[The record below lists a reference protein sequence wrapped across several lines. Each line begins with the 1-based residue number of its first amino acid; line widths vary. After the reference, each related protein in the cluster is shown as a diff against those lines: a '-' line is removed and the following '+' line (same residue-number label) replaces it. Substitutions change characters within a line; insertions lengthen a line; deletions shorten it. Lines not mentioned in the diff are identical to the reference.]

1 MFRYYIIAIIVG
13 NILIGVINGLIGLPG
28 YSTPVALLVCLGV
41 SVLFTVLEFGLDAL
55 IAWLTRLLPEKAVD
69 PFRKIYR
76 VGKWEKK
83 VYKKLGIVKWKD
95 KIPEAGGLLA
105 KFQKKKVLDFHDNT
119 YIMTFMRESV
129 YAEVMH
135 VISAIAGLAVPAL
148 CVLRLLWPDVI
159 PQVHWCVRIALPVAL
174 VNFVLQVLPVMVQR
188 YVRPQL
194 MSVYLRN
201 QKRAERLAESVNPNH

>member
-13 NILIGVINGLIGLPG
+13 NILIGLINGLIGLPG
-28 YSTPVALLVCLGV
+28 YSTPVAMLVCLGV

-76 VGKWEKK
+76 VAKWEKK

-105 KFQKKKVLDFHDNT
+105 SFQKKKVLDFHDNE

-148 CVLRLLWPDVI
+148 CAVRLLWPDVI

-201 QKRAERLAESVNPNH
+201 QKRAQRQAEAQTE

>member
-13 NILIGVINGLIGLPG
+13 NILIGLINGLIGLPG
-28 YSTPVALLVCLGV
+28 YSTPVAMLVCLGV

-76 VGKWEKK
+76 VAKWEKK

-105 KFQKKKVLDFHDNT
+105 NFQKKKVLDFHDNE

-148 CVLRLLWPDVI
+148 CAVRLLWPDVI

-174 VNFVLQVLPVMVQR
+174 VNFVLQVLPVLVQR

-201 QKRAERLAESVNPNH
+201 QKRAQRQAEAQNE

>member
-28 YSTPVALLVCLGV
+28 YSTPVAMLVCLGV

-76 VGKWEKK
+76 VAKWEKK

-105 KFQKKKVLDFHDNT
+105 SFQKKKVLDFHDNE

-148 CVLRLLWPDVI
+148 CAVRLLWPDVI

-201 QKRAERLAESVNPNH
+201 QKRAQRQAEAQIE

>member
-28 YSTPVALLVCLGV
+28 YSTPVAMLVCLGV

-76 VGKWEKK
+76 VAKWEKK

-105 KFQKKKVLDFHDNT
+105 NFQKKKVLDFHDNE

-148 CVLRLLWPDVI
+148 CAVRLLWPDVI

-174 VNFVLQVLPVMVQR
+174 VNFVLQVLPVLVQR

-201 QKRAERLAESVNPNH
+201 QKRAQRQAEAQNE

>member
-1 MFRYYIIAIIVG
+1 MFRYYIIAIVLG
-13 NILIGVINGLIGLPG
+13 NILIGSVNGLIGLPG
-28 YSTPVALLVCLGV
+28 CSTPVALLVCLGV
-41 SVLFTVLEFGLDAL
+41 SVLFTALEFGLDAVV
-55 IAWLTRLLPEKAVD
+55 AWLTRRLPEKAVD

-76 VGKWEKK
+76 VAKWEKK
-83 VYKKLGIVKWKD
+83 LYKKLGIVKWKD

-105 KFQKKKVLDFHDNT
+105 NFQKKKVLDFHDNE
-119 YIMTFMRESV
+119 YIFTFMKESV

-135 VISAIAGLAVPAL
+135 VISALAGLSLPAL
-148 CVLRLLWPDVI
+148 CACRLLWPDVI
-159 PQVHWCVRIALPVAL
+159 LQVHWCVRIALPVAL

-201 QKRAERLAESVNPNH
+201 QMRAERLVKRR

>member
-28 YSTPVALLVCLGV
+28 YSTPVAMLVCLGV

-76 VGKWEKK
+76 VAKWEKK

-105 KFQKKKVLDFHDNT
+105 SFQKKKVLDFHDNE

-148 CVLRLLWPDVI
+148 CAARLLWPDVI

-174 VNFVLQVLPVMVQR
+174 VNFVLQVLPVLVQR

-201 QKRAERLAESVNPNH
+201 QKRAQRQAEAQTE

>member
-28 YSTPVALLVCLGV
+28 YSTPVAMLVCLGV

-76 VGKWEKK
+76 VAKWEKK

-95 KIPEAGGLLA
+95 KIPETGGLLV
-105 KFQKKKVLDFHDNT
+105 KFQKKKVLDFHDNE

-148 CVLRLLWPDVI
+148 CAVRLLWPDVI

-201 QKRAERLAESVNPNH
+201 QKRAQRQAEAQIE

>member
-13 NILIGVINGLIGLPG
+13 NILIGLINGLIGLPG
-28 YSTPVALLVCLGV
+28 YSTPVAMLVCLGV

-76 VGKWEKK
+76 VAKWEKK

-105 KFQKKKVLDFHDNT
+105 SFQKKKVLDFHDNE

-148 CVLRLLWPDVI
+148 CAVRLLWPDVI

-174 VNFVLQVLPVMVQR
+174 VNFVLQVLPVLVQR

-201 QKRAERLAESVNPNH
+201 QKRAQRQAEAQTE

>member
-28 YSTPVALLVCLGV
+28 YSTPVAMLVCLGV

-76 VGKWEKK
+76 VAKWEKK

-105 KFQKKKVLDFHDNT
+105 SFQKKKVLDFHDNE

-148 CVLRLLWPDVI
+148 CAVRLLWPDVI

-174 VNFVLQVLPVMVQR
+174 VNFVLQVLPVLVQR

-201 QKRAERLAESVNPNH
+201 QKRAQRQAEAQIE

>member
-1 MFRYYIIAIIVG
+1 MFRYYIIAIVVG
-13 NILIGVINGLIGLPG
+13 NILIGLVNGLIGLPG

-76 VGKWEKK
+76 VAKWEKK
-83 VYKKLGIVKWKD
+83 IYKKLGIVKWKD

-105 KFQKKKVLDFHDNT
+105 KFQKKKVLDFHDNA

-135 VISAIAGLAVPAL
+135 VISAVAGLAVPAL
-148 CVLRLLWPDVI
+148 CALRLLWPDVI

-201 QKRAERLAESVNPNH
+201 QKRAEKSTKSQIE

>member
-1 MFRYYIIAIIVG
+1 MFRYYIIAIVVG
-13 NILIGVINGLIGLPG
+13 NILIGLVNGLIGLPG

-69 PFRKIYR
+69 PFHKIYR
-76 VGKWEKK
+76 VAKWEKK

-105 KFQKKKVLDFHDNT
+105 KFQKKKVLDFHDNA

-135 VISAIAGLAVPAL
+135 VISAVAGLAVPAL
-148 CVLRLLWPDVI
+148 CALRLLWPDVI

-201 QKRAERLAESVNPNH
+201 QKRAEKSTKSQIE

>member
-13 NILIGVINGLIGLPG
+13 NILIGLINGLIGLPG
-28 YSTPVALLVCLGV
+28 YSTPVAMLVCLGV

-76 VGKWEKK
+76 VAKWEKK

-105 KFQKKKVLDFHDNT
+105 SFQKKKVLDFHDNE

-148 CVLRLLWPDVI
+148 CAARLLWPDVI

-201 QKRAERLAESVNPNH
+201 QKRAQRQAEAQTE

>member
-28 YSTPVALLVCLGV
+28 YSTPVAMLVCLGV

-76 VGKWEKK
+76 VAKWEKK

-105 KFQKKKVLDFHDNT
+105 SFQKKKVLDFHDNE

-148 CVLRLLWPDVI
+148 CAVRLLWPDVI

-174 VNFVLQVLPVMVQR
+174 VNFLLQVLPVLVQR

-201 QKRAERLAESVNPNH
+201 QKRAQRQAEAQIE

>member
-1 MFRYYIIAIIVG
+1 MFRYYIIAIVVG
-13 NILIGVINGLIGLPG
+13 NILIGLVNGLIGLPG

-76 VGKWEKK
+76 VAKWEKK

-105 KFQKKKVLDFHDNT
+105 KFQKKKVLDFHDNA

-135 VISAIAGLAVPAL
+135 VISAVAGLAVPAL
-148 CVLRLLWPDVI
+148 CALRLLWPDVI

-201 QKRAERLAESVNPNH
+201 QKRAERSTKSQIE

>member
-28 YSTPVALLVCLGV
+28 YSTPVAMLVCLGV

-76 VGKWEKK
+76 VAKWEKK

-105 KFQKKKVLDFHDNT
+105 SFQKKKVLDFHDNE

-148 CVLRLLWPDVI
+148 CAVRLLWPDVI

-201 QKRAERLAESVNPNH
+201 QKRAQRQAEAQTE

>member
-13 NILIGVINGLIGLPG
+13 NILIGLINGLIGLPG
-28 YSTPVALLVCLGV
+28 YSTPVAMLVCLGV
-41 SVLFTVLEFGLDAL
+41 SVLFTALEFGLDAL
-55 IAWLTRLLPEKAVD
+55 IAWLTRLLPKKAVD

-76 VGKWEKK
+76 VAKWEKK

-105 KFQKKKVLDFHDNT
+105 KFQKKKVLDFHDNE

-135 VISAIAGLAVPAL
+135 VISALAGLAVPAL
-148 CVLRLLWPDVI
+148 CAVRLLWPDAI
-159 PQVHWCVRIALPVAL
+159 SQVHWCVRVALPVAL

-201 QKRAERLAESVNPNH
+201 QKRAQKQADAQIE

>member
-13 NILIGVINGLIGLPG
+13 NILIGLINGLIGLPG
-28 YSTPVALLVCLGV
+28 YSTPVAMLVCLGV
-41 SVLFTVLEFGLDAL
+41 SVLFTALEFGLDAL
-55 IAWLTRLLPEKAVD
+55 IAWLTRLLPKKAVD

-76 VGKWEKK
+76 VAKWEKK

-105 KFQKKKVLDFHDNT
+105 KFQKKKVLDFHDNE

-135 VISAIAGLAVPAL
+135 VISALAGLAVPAL
-148 CVLRLLWPDVI
+148 CAVRLLWPDAI
-159 PQVHWCVRIALPVAL
+159 SQVQWCVRVALPVAL

-201 QKRAERLAESVNPNH
+201 QKRAQKQAEAQIE

>member
-1 MFRYYIIAIIVG
+1 MFRYYIIAIVVG
-13 NILIGVINGLIGLPG
+13 NILIGLINGFVGLPG
-28 YSTPVALLVCLGV
+28 CSTPVALLVCLGV
-41 SVLFTVLEFGLDAL
+41 SVLFTTLEFGLDAL

-69 PFRKIYR
+69 PFGKLYR
-76 VGKWEKK
+76 VAKWEKK

-119 YIMTFMRESV
+119 YILTFMRESV

-135 VISAIAGLAVPAL
+135 VISAVAGLFVPAL
-148 CVLRLLWPDVI
+148 CACRLLWPDVI

-201 QKRAERLAESVNPNH
+201 QKRAERLAESKTE

>member
-201 QKRAERLAESVNPNH
+201 QKRAERLAESVKPNH

>member
-13 NILIGVINGLIGLPG
+13 NILIGLINGLIGLPG
-28 YSTPVALLVCLGV
+28 YSTPVAMLVCLGV

-76 VGKWEKK
+76 VAKWEKK

-105 KFQKKKVLDFHDNT
+105 SFQKKKVLDFHDNE

-148 CVLRLLWPDVI
+148 CAVRLLWPDVI

-201 QKRAERLAESVNPNH
+201 QKRAQRQAEAQNE

>member
-13 NILIGVINGLIGLPG
+13 NILIGLINGLIGLPG
-28 YSTPVALLVCLGV
+28 YSTPVAMLVCLGV

-76 VGKWEKK
+76 VAKWEKK

-105 KFQKKKVLDFHDNT
+105 NFQKKKVLDFHDNE

-148 CVLRLLWPDVI
+148 CAVRLLWPDVI

-201 QKRAERLAESVNPNH
+201 QKRAQRQAEAQNE

>member
-28 YSTPVALLVCLGV
+28 YSTPVAMLVCLGV

-76 VGKWEKK
+76 VAKWEKK

-105 KFQKKKVLDFHDNT
+105 SFQKKKVLDFHDNE

-148 CVLRLLWPDVI
+148 CAVRLLWPDVI

-174 VNFVLQVLPVMVQR
+174 VNFVLQVLPVLVQR

-201 QKRAERLAESVNPNH
+201 QKRAQRQAEAQTE